1 MCMYKHKIPWKEY
14 MNVQCK
20 MIVWLY
26 VKILGPLNGRTTNC
40 AHDNFKS
47 PNFKPQPYN
56 PGNQVWHMLHILG
69 FIVHLHLMTEQ
80 TITCLF
86 MNTPLKGHGLLG
98 RKASIDLGLSMSF
111 TCRSR
116 TFQMRWTAFCIYHG
130 IANPSKALNLNLWIT
145 SKTWEMT
152 TACKD
157 LYL

>member
-1 MCMYKHKIPWKEY
+1 MEELQIVH
-14 MNVQCK
+14 
-20 MIVWLY
+20 MITLKVLISRHSHIIQETKY
-26 VKILGPLNGRTTNC
+26 GSV
-40 AHDNFKS
+40 
-47 PNFKPQPYN
+47 
-56 PGNQVWHMLHILG
+56 MLHILG
-69 FIVHLHLMTEQ
+69 FIVHLHLKTEQ

-86 MNTPLKGHGLLG
+86 MNTPLEGHGLLG

-116 TFQMRWTAFCIYHG
+116 TFTMRWTAFCIYHG